1 MNIDTI
7 FTEKPFFDITKEYA
21 TSPTMED
28 LTEIFCVV
36 FREELPNWKEQV
48 DEDENLK
55 ASMRYL
61 FFTDLERAFKQY
73 KYYGPR
79 GAVLSRIFTDNELLA
94 EIAKKSNFTIEVEE
108 EKEEEKKQD

>member
-1 MNIDTI
+1 
-7 FTEKPFFDITKEYA
+7 
-21 TSPTMED
+21 
-28 LTEIFCVV
+28 
-36 FREELPNWKEQV
+36 
-48 DEDENLK
+48 
-55 ASMRYL
+55 MRYL

-94 EIAKKSNFTIEVEE
+94 EIAKKSNFTIEVEVEEEEKKEE